1 MKVAQPTTAVSTE
14 AEDDMADMSGD
25 AASMASGKT
34 MHTSGLAL
42 DPQACLACSLL
53 AIGAIGAVF
62 GLMRSGRSTRR
73 WPALTEPA
81 PGDFTPPHGDKL
93 LSRR

>member
-1 MKVAQPTTAVSTE
+1 
-14 AEDDMADMSGD
+14 MADMSGD
-25 AASMASGKT
+25 MASGIASGKT
-34 MHTSGLAL
+34 MHASGLAL

-62 GLMRSGRSTRR
+62 GLMRSGRSARR

-93 LSRR
+93 LARR

>member
-1 MKVAQPTTAVSTE
+1 
-14 AEDDMADMSGD
+14 MADMNSDLASGR
-25 AASMASGKT
+25 ASGKT

-53 AIGAIGAVF
+53 VIGAIGAVF